1 MAFISSGCP
10 PTPVFLPV
18 TLPAEQRVSRSAQ
31 RAASLIAQAC
41 AKSLTAKDR
50 PRTRGRRPSSCL
62 QSSRLSCWLSWPAA
76 PRSRPFETSARAAL
90 HSSVPLAAH
99 GHHTRAPRASEW
111 ISALRPIHG
120 LRSAA
125 NPSLRQAHKLHIVR
139 SAPACCLPHLS
150 LGPHLGSWQT
160 KKKRLQ
166 KFVLVSFPNPL
177 PGEQV
182 VTWKV

>member
-50 PRTRGRRPSSCL
+50 PRTRGRRPSSCP

-90 HSSVPLAAH
+90 HSSVPLAATAITH
-99 GHHTRAPRASEW
+99 ARRGRANGSVLYAPYTACAAPPTLRCARHTNSTSFAAHQPAVGLTSPLLLTL
-111 ISALRPIHG
+111 ALGKRKK
-120 LRSAA
+120 
-125 NPSLRQAHKLHIVR
+125 N
-139 SAPACCLPHLS
+139 
-150 LGPHLGSWQT
+150 GS
-160 KKKRLQ
+160 RN
-166 KFVLVSFPNPL
+166 SFPNLL
-177 PGEQV
+177 PAEQV